1 MIWLLSVL
9 LSQRLMKLH
18 YNVLKVVWKLV
29 HWNIQRIKC
38 NDVRYK
44 MYVYTA
50 FKFLQFQIFGCVW
63 WSSTYDHHINDQY
76 TIKVN
81 SQINFFKI
89 WRSTVG
95 LLFICI
101 YLRISY
107 LFWFYQLMLSLF
119 WLLNS
124 CTDQTFKYI
133 VRNGALPIH
142 YVQHELHLLSSW
154 VLLILMSWYNF
165 SGHHLYEV

>member
-1 MIWLLSVL
+1 MS
-9 LSQRLMKLH
+9 SRLFGNLCIGIFRESNVMMKD
-18 YNVLKVVWKLV
+18 
-29 HWNIQRIKC
+29 IKC
-38 NDVRYK
+38 TC
-44 MYVYTA
+44 TA
-50 FKFLQFQIFGCVW
+50 FKFLQFQIFGCVK